1 MFFRGQE
8 AEVTVWQRFK
18 SDADGFTFDQ
28 EDGHFTSRVAA
39 NSERVVDLFHS
50 LGEHLPPVV
59 DVSIEDHR
67 SGKSWVG
74 KGLPIDDV
82 REQIARLKVLI
93 GRYGGAEISV
103 YTAEDQLTLT
113 PYLDLY
119 VYSRTDRW
127 AYLLEGKG
135 LRQQRALG
143 AKSWKRQRG
152 QFPAAAELVNAIQ
165 SVVERLRLDR
175 A

>member
-8 AEVTVWQRFK
+8 TEVTVWQRFR
-18 SDADGFTFDQ
+18 SDADGFTLDE

-50 LGEHLPPVV
+50 LAEHLPPVV
-59 DVSIEDHR
+59 DVSIEDKR

-74 KGLPIDDV
+74 KGLPLDDV

-93 GRYGGAEISV
+93 GRFGGAEISV
-103 YTAEDQLTLT
+103 YTSEDQLTLT

-119 VYSRTDRW
+119 VYARTDRW

-135 LRQQRALG
+135 LQQQRALG
-143 AKSWKRQRG
+143 SKSWKRQRG

>member
-18 SDADGFTFDQ
+18 SDVDGFTFDL
-28 EDGHFTSRVAA
+28 EDGYYTSRVEA

-50 LGEHLPPVV
+50 LTEQMPPVV

-74 KGLPIDDV
+74 RGLPLDDV

-93 GRYGGAEISV
+93 ARYGGAEISV
-103 YTAEDQLTLT
+103 YTSDDQLTLT

-143 AKSWKRQRG
+143 SKSWKRQRA

>member
-1 MFFRGQE
+1 MLFRGQE

-18 SDADGFTFDQ
+18 DDADGFTFDQ
-28 EDGHFTSRVAA
+28 EDGYFTSRIAA

-50 LGEHLPPVV
+50 LTEHLPPMV

-74 KGLPIDDV
+74 KELPLDDV

-103 YTAEDQLTLT
+103 YNSEDQLTLT

-143 AKSWKRQRG
+143 SKSWKRQRG

-165 SVVERLRLDR
+165 SVVERLRLNR